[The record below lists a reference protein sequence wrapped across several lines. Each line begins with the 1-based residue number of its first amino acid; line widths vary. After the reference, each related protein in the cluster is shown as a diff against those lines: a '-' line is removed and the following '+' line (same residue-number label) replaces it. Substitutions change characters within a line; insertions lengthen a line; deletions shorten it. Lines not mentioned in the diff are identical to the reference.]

1 MKLAS
6 LLTTDQ
12 ILLEMRSGEH
22 WEAIIELVDHLVEIG
37 RVPSESREEVLDA
50 MREREDQVSTGIGSG
65 VAIPH
70 VLSDEIEE
78 VQAVFGRSREG
89 IDFESLDNAPV
100 HYVVLFI
107 VPRSKYSMHL
117 QTLAAI
123 AKTFASREMRRGL
136 AGAQTRG
143 EILKILAGKK
153 DEEPAPK
160 KKKASGSGGG
170 RKKAPAKPRKHA
182 ETMTPINEQISARL
196 AEALDKVIPDCGAEP
211 AVGPST
217 DPRFGDY
224 QSNIAMVLA
233 KRERR
238 NPRELAESLVGAL
251 DLDGLATADV
261 AGPGFLNFRV
271 DPAAFAAAGAS
282 MLADE
287 RLGVPQPGQGRRT
300 VIDFSAPN
308 VAKPMHVGHIRSTI
322 IGDSLSR
329 VARALGY
336 DVVTDNHIGDWGTQ
350 FGMILH
356 GWKTILDEEALAGD
370 PVAELLRVY
379 REVNALAK
387 EDDGVME
394 KCRAELVAL
403 QAGDEKNLGIWRRC
417 IELSKAGLEKIYGR
431 LDVSFDHW
439 LGESFY
445 NDRLAPLVDEFLETG
460 LARISDGAVCVF
472 TDGKAKRE
480 EDPFMIHK
488 AEGWTDHPLL
498 IRKADGGF
506 LYATTD
512 LATIDFRISEWKTD
526 EIWYVVGAP
535 QQLHFRQV
543 FAAAR
548 RWGRE
553 AEFRHVAFGSILGE
567 DRKLMKTRSG
577 QNVQLGDVL
586 AEAAERAAK
595 VIAEKNPSLDDEE
608 RAEVAEILGI
618 GAVKFAELSQNR
630 LTDYVFSWDRMLSL
644 QGDTAPYLQ
653 NSYVRIRSIF
663 RKLGDV
669 GFDAASATLR
679 PEAPAEL
686 ALVRQLVRFGEV
698 VPTVLDDFRPNL
710 LANYLLELARAFHS
724 FYEACPVLKA
734 DGPVRESRLALCELT
749 ARVLRRGL
757 GLLGIRVPERM

>member
-12 ILLEMRSGEH
+12 ILLDMRSGEH
-22 WEAIIELVDHLVEIG
+22 WDAIIELVDHLVKIG
-37 RVPSESREEVLDA
+37 RVPGESREEVLEA

-70 VLSDEIEE
+70 VLSDDLEE

-100 HYVVLFI
+100 HFVVLFI
-107 VPRSKYSMHL
+107 VPRSQYSLHL

-123 AKTFASREMRRGL
+123 AKTFANREMRRKL
-136 AGAQTRG
+136 AEARSRG
-143 EILKILAGKK
+143 EILDILAGK
-153 DEEPAPK
+153 DPEPAAE
-160 KKKASGSGGG
+160 KASGVG
-170 RKKAPAKPRKHA
+170 AKPKPRNKA
-182 ETMTPINEQISARL
+182 AIMTPINEQLSARL
-196 AEALDKVIPDCGAEP
+196 AEALDKVVPDHDAEP
-211 AVGPST
+211 VVSPAT

-224 QSNIAMVLA
+224 QSNVAMVLA
-233 KRERR
+233 KRQRR

-251 DLDGLATADV
+251 DLDGLASAEI

-271 DPAAFAAAGAS
+271 DPAAFAAASAA

-287 RLGVPQPGQGRRT
+287 RLGVPEPGKGRRA
-300 VIDFSAPN
+300 VVDFSAPN

-329 VARALGY
+329 IARALGY
-336 DVVTDNHIGDWGTQ
+336 EVVTDNHIGDWGTQ

-356 GWKTILDEEALAGD
+356 GWKTILDEEALERD
-370 PVAELLRVY
+370 PVPELLRVY
-379 REVNALAK
+379 REVNAQAK
-387 EDDGVME
+387 EDAGVME

-417 IELSKAGLEKIYGR
+417 IELSKAGLEKIYAR

-445 NDRLAPLVDEFLETG
+445 NERLAPLVEEFLEKD
-460 LARISDGAVCVF
+460 LARVSDGAVCVF
-472 TDGKAKRE
+472 TDGKTKRE

-488 AEGWTDHPLL
+488 ADGWTDHPLL

-512 LATIDFRISEWKTD
+512 LATIDFRIGEWNAD

-548 RWGRE
+548 RWGRD
-553 AEFRHVAFGSILGE
+553 AGFRHVAFGSILGE

-586 AEAAERAAK
+586 DEAVERASK
-595 VIAEKNPSLDDEE
+595 VIAEKNPDLAGEE
-608 RAEVAEILGI
+608 RAEIAEILGI

-630 LTDYVFSWDRMLSL
+630 LTDYVFSWDRMLAL

-663 RKLGDV
+663 RKLGEA
-669 GFDAASATLR
+669 GFDARAATLR
-679 PEAPAEL
+679 PEADAEL

-724 FYEACPVLKA
+724 FYEACPVLKSE
-734 DGPVRESRLALCELT
+734 GGVRESRLALCELT